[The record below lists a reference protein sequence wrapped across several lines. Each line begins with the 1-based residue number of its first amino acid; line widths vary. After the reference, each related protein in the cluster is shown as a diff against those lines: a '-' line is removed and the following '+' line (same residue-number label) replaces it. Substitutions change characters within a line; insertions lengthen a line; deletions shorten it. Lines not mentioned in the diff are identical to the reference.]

1 MFTGLP
7 LARVLLVED
16 NPDHRVVFEAMFHHS
31 AYDLDIVADG
41 PTAIAHFCA
50 GAYALVLMDLQ
61 MPGMDGY
68 ATTRA
73 LRRWE
78 RSEARV
84 PTLIVAFTAS
94 LLPEQL
100 AAARDAGCDG
110 HIPKPISRRALFQ
123 AIDVLLT
130 RPPG

>member
-1 MFTGLP
+1 MTAGLP
-7 LARVLLVED
+7 VARILLVED
-16 NPDHRVVFEAMFHHS
+16 YADHRVVFEAMFHHS
-31 AYDLDIVADG
+31 AYDVDIVADG
-41 PTAIAHFCA
+41 TTAIAHFCA

-68 ATTRA
+68 ETTRA

-78 RSEARV
+78 RSKARA

-100 AAARDAGCDG
+100 SAARDAGCDG
-110 HIPKPISRRALFQ
+110 HIPKPISRRALLQ
-123 AIDVLLT
+123 AIDALLSS
-130 RPPG
+130 PPG